1 MFLGRNESGLPR
13 RTKIVATLGPA
24 SSDPEIIEALI
35 RAGLD
40 VARLNFS
47 HGDHDSHRQM
57 YEKIRAAADRA
68 RKPVGIL
75 QDLQG
80 PKIRLGKLDGSVIL
94 GAGEEAVISS
104 EADFIGTRARMPST
118 YPRLANDVKVG
129 EPLLLADGSL
139 ELEVTAIDGAD
150 VICKVL
156 VGGTVT
162 SNKGINLPKS
172 TLSVP
177 SLVDKD
183 RRDLEFGMQLG
194 VDYVALSFVRVPHDI
209 IVVRELMDAL
219 GRRVPIIAK
228 IEKPEAVERLES
240 IIDASDG
247 IMVARGD
254 LGVEL
259 PAEQVPPLQRRAI
272 RLARE
277 RGQPTIVAT
286 QMLVSMTKH
295 PRPTHAEVSDVANA
309 VFDGTGAVML
319 SEETAAGVNP
329 VRAVE
334 TMSAIVSSAEAAA
347 VGKDLTSLVSNL
359 RDSYPGAVSRAA
371 VVTAKDLGAK
381 AIVSF
386 THKGLGPR
394 LISDWRPSCEIFGLS
409 PSKESANRMAMLWG
423 VRPITIGNPKSF
435 EGLVAEFERVN
446 AAQNLLP
453 PGTTVVITSK
463 IPFVQGQLSNM
474 FKLHT
479 VGGDHNTIMGRDSL
493 TPSSPKR

>member
-1 MFLGRNESGLPR
+1 VYRAPNESGLPR

-24 SSDPEIIEALI
+24 SAEPETIEAMI

-47 HGDHDSHRQM
+47 HGDHAYHEQM
-57 YEKIRAAADRA
+57 YAKIRAASLRA
-68 RKPVGIL
+68 KKPIGIL

-80 PKIRLGKLDGSVIL
+80 PKIRLGKLDGVVEL
-94 GAGEEAVISS
+94 PVGETCVISS
-104 EADFIGTRARMPST
+104 EGDFLGTRARLPST
-118 YPRLANDVKVG
+118 YPRLAEDVNVG
-129 EPLLLADGSL
+129 EPVLLADGSL
-139 ELEVTAIDGAD
+139 ELRVASIDGTD
-150 VICKVL
+150 VTCEIV
-156 VGGTVT
+156 VGGKVT
-162 SNKGINLPKS
+162 SSKGINLPTS
-172 TLSVP
+172 HLSVP

-183 RRDLEFGMQLG
+183 RRDLEFGLKLG
-194 VDYVALSFVRVPHDI
+194 VDYVALSFVRAPHDL
-209 IVVRELMDAL
+209 IVVRELMEAL
-219 GRRVPIIAK
+219 GRRVPLIAK
-228 IEKPEAVERLES
+228 IEKPEAIERLEA

-286 QMLVSMTKH
+286 QMLVSMTEH
-295 PRPTHAEVSDVANA
+295 SRPTHAEVSDVANA
-309 VFDGTGAVML
+309 VFDGTGAIML
-319 SEETAAGVNP
+319 SEETAAGKNP

-334 TMSAIVSSAEAAA
+334 TMAAIASSAEAAGEA
-347 VGKDLTSLVSNL
+347 RNKPHVVGDLRN
-359 RDSYPGAVSRAA
+359 SYPGAVSRAA

-381 AIVSF
+381 AIISF

-394 LISDWRPSCEIFGLS
+394 LISDWRPGCEIFGLA
-409 PSKESANRMAMLWG
+409 PSRETANRMAMLWG
-423 VRPITIGNPKSF
+423 VRPIEIGSPKSF

-463 IPFVQGQLSNM
+463 IPFVSGQLSNM

-479 VGGDHNTIMGRDSL
+479 VGGDEATIMGRDSL
-493 TPSSPKR
+493 SPLAPAR